1 MKYLTVLQMASIK
14 VQTMSD
20 KGRIPTRGTSK
31 AAGFDLY
38 AAESVMIPP
47 RDRALVWTDIKVK
60 NI

>member
-1 MKYLTVLQMASIK
+1 MASIK